1 MFSPKKIESKIHC
14 PLFLSFTERNQLKSS
29 LSRSLPQTIRLSF
42 NLGISQ
48 DNINITQDK
57 KILLVKDKIPL
68 PPEKML
74 SADLRTILKYDG
86 QSWSKW
92 QYFDNRNQKYYKMIF
107 INNKKPPTVEIS
119 GIKMHITR
127 NGDPE
132 QDTQNK
138 IKQFRHL
145 EGKILDTCTGLGY
158 TAIAAAKFPE
168 VNQVYTCEVDINMI
182 RLCRE
187 NPWSQGLFHHGKIH
201 LILTPIQNLVQKIP
215 TNNIDYIIHDP
226 PRFTL
231 AGELYSENFYRNL
244 YRILKTNGEIYH
256 YTGDP
261 NKRSRR
267 FPLKKEIQ
275 KLFDKLG
282 FTKTRQVY
290 FGIWA
295 KK

>member
-1 MFSPKKIESKIHC
+1 MFLPKEIESKIRY
-14 PLFLSFTERNQLKSS
+14 PLFLSFTERNQLKSII
-29 LSRSLPQTIRLSF
+29 SRSLPQTIPLSL
-42 NLGISQ
+42 NLGISR
-48 DNINITQDK
+48 DNVTISPDK
-57 KILLVKDKIPL
+57 KILLVEDKIPL
-68 PPEKML
+68 PPEEML
-74 SADLRTILKYDG
+74 SSDLRTILKYDG
-86 QSWSKW
+86 QCWSKW
-92 QYFDNRNQKYYKMIF
+92 QHFDDGNQKFYKMIF
-107 INNKKPPTVEIS
+107 INEKKPPTVEIS

-127 NGDPE
+127 NGDPA

-138 IKQFRHL
+138 IMQFRHL

-168 VNQVYTCEVDINMI
+168 VNQIYTCEADINMF
-182 RLCRE
+182 RLCQE
-187 NPWSQGLFHHGKIH
+187 NPWSRELFHHEKIQ
-201 LILTPIQNLVQKIP
+201 LILAPVQNLVQKLP
-215 TNNIDYIIHDP
+215 DNNIDYIIHDP
-226 PRFTL
+226 PRFAL

-267 FPLKKEIQ
+267 LPLKKEIK
-275 KLFDKLG
+275 KLFDRLG
-282 FTKTRQVY
+282 FSKTRQVY